1 MNKSKMLLIGI
12 GQAGNKLVSEM
23 MKKDKRYV
31 GLFVNSAYE
40 DMANLEGFS
49 PTNAFIFPGENG
61 SGKNRE
67 NAKMFVKSHIRSLV
81 STVIKYPLQDTL
93 TVFTST
99 DGGTGSGSTPMF
111 LQLLRQANKSKIINL
126 VAIIPSYKNDDKVSF
141 ENNLAFWSEIEELP
155 EGTINDIKVIDNS
168 KGESYADINEKAV
181 TAIDKSYSMMGKH
194 EIGNI
199 DEGDSR
205 TYNSANGFSLPLILE
220 SNYSSAKEAIDMA
233 IESSVFAIPN
243 SFDCDY
249 LAISLIEK
257 EYDCNEVRDCFDN
270 VFKTPFKTYNNKFNM
285 VLLTGMDAP
294 DEAIETIN
302 MRLEE
307 LEEKEKS
314 RKRRKKILGSVK
326 KTNSNSK
333 PNKSS
338 EPIISTEEELD
349 DIANAL
355 ENLFS

>member
-23 MKKDKRYV
+23 IKKDKRYV

-67 NAKMFVKSHIRSLV
+67 NAKMFVKSHIKSLV

-141 ENNLAFWSEIEELP
+141 ENTLAFWSEIEELP

-168 KGESYADINEKAV
+168 KGENYADINERAV
-181 TAIDKSYSMMGKH
+181 TAIDRSYSMMGKH
-194 EIGNI
+194 DIGNI
-199 DEGDSR
+199 DEGDSK

-220 SNYSSAKEAIDMA
+220 NNNSNVQEAIDIA
-233 IESSVFAIPN
+233 IKSSIFAIPN

-249 LAISLIEK
+249 LAISLIEGQ
-257 EYDCNEVRDCFDN
+257 YDCNEVRECFDN
-270 VFKTPFKTYNNKFNM
+270 VFRTPFKTYNNKFNM
-285 VLLTGMDAP
+285 VLLTGMNAP

-307 LEEKEKS
+307 LEEKEKNRKP
-314 RKRRKKILGSVK
+314 RKRMLSSLK
-326 KTNSNSK
+326 KTNVTK
-333 PNKSS
+333 PNSNI

-355 ENLFS
+355 ENLFN